1 MVLKNKILPAVAAL
15 GLVTAIAV
23 AVQSRQEAKPAQPVT
38 QPAQAP
44 FKSYIGGAGLVEA
57 KTQNI
62 SVGTSLP
69 GLVKTV
75 FVNVGDKV
83 KAGAPLF
90 RLDERELRADLLLK
104 QANLL
109 KAKAA
114 VSEAD
119 ASLQDYQAQYALVR
133 HARDRRAVSVDDV
146 QKRRYA
152 ELLAQAKLKSARAAV
167 VAAEAD
173 LQATQTSL
181 ARLLV
186 CSPIDGEVL
195 QVNIRPGEYAQTG
208 VLSTPLIRLGDLGQL
223 HLRVDID
230 ENDAWRFKPD
240 TRAVASLRGNRNL
253 KTGLT
258 FVRVEPYVTPK
269 TSLTGSSTERVDT
282 RVLQVIYSFDPQA
295 LPAYVGQQMD
305 VFIETP
311 EVPGHLTPDFPVAAA
326 GGRS

>member
-1 MVLKNKILPAVAAL
+1 MILRNKILPAVAAL
-15 GLVTAIAV
+15 GLVIAITV
-23 AVQSRQEAKPAQPVT
+23 VVQSRQQTRVAQPLA

-44 FKSYIGGAGLVEA
+44 FKSYIGGAGIVEA

-62 SVGTSLP
+62 SIGTSLA
-69 GLVKTV
+69 GIVKTV

-83 KAGAPLF
+83 KAGGPLF
-90 RLDERELRADLLLK
+90 RLDDRELRADLLVK
-104 QANLL
+104 QANLI
-109 KAKAA
+109 KAQAA
-114 VSEAD
+114 VTEAA
-119 ASLQDYQAQYALVR
+119 ASLKDYQAQYALVR

-152 ELLAQAKLKSARAAV
+152 EELARAKLKSAKAAV

-173 LQATQTSL
+173 LKATQTSL

-195 QVNIRPGEYAQTG
+195 QINVRPGEYAQTG
-208 VLSTPLIRLGDLGQL
+208 VLDTPLIRLGNLDQL

-230 ENDAWRFKPD
+230 ENDAWRFKSA
-240 TRAVASLRGNRNL
+240 TRAVASLRGNRDL
-253 KTGLT
+253 KTDLN

-282 RVLQVIYSFDPQA
+282 RVLQVIYSFDPHA
-295 LPAYVGQQMD
+295 LVAYVGQQMD

-311 EVPGHLTPDFPVAAA
+311 EVPTLLTPDLPVASA
-326 GGRS
+326 GGRH